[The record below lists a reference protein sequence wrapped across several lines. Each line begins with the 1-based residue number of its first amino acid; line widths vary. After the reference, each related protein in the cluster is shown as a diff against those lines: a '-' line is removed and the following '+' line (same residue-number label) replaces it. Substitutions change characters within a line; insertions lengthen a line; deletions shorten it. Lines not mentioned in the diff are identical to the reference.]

1 MYHTAKRTPKNI
13 STINTTRTA
22 KMTGKKTR
30 VRTAKTDP
38 FLFFGHGRK
47 RDRRAH
53 FFSPAANKGVAQTVV
68 EGAAS
73 CALTPAHGALSSI
86 LAKKEVP
93 PPYAPI
99 KYNRVWSVVLTAV
112 L

>member
-1 MYHTAKRTPKNI
+1 
-13 STINTTRTA
+13 
-22 KMTGKKTR
+22 MTGKKTR

-53 FFSPAANKGVAQTVV
+53 FFSPAANKGVAQTV

-99 KYNRVWSVVLTAV
+99 KYNRGGV
-112 L
+112 